1 MKYFDRFLSYLYTRR
16 FFGPRCPEFEPGCPC
31 CEAWEFH
38 DDCNS

>member
-16 FFGPRCPEFEPGCPC
+16 FFGPRCPEFAPGCPC